1 MRNGAVAGFSALKAP
16 WRIGIDVGGTFTD
29 LVLTDSGAVSRVVKV
44 PSIPADPSQGVLAA
58 LERLAGDLDCVVQD
72 VLRGCTLFVHGSTI
86 ATNRMLEG
94 KGAKVGLLTTD
105 GFRDALEIRRG
116 LREDQWNHREPFAP
130 VLVPRYLRRGVGG
143 RINADG
149 SEHAALVPED
159 IDAALTA
166 FEAEGV
172 EAIAIALFNSFL
184 NDRHEAAAAAHV
196 RHRRSHTWVT
206 TSAAL
211 SPMMGEY
218 ERTSTAVVNAT
229 LAPAIVTYLRNLDIK
244 LRELGLSRPLL
255 LVQSNGGVISVDQVA
270 PRPVNLLLSGP
281 AAAVGALNYYRHAI
295 DGSGIGPDDAGN
307 LISMEIGG
315 TSCDVMLM
323 SRGEVAMKDDLMIA
337 GYHVSIPSID
347 IHTIGAGG
355 GTIAGVDP
363 AGMLY
368 VGPQGAGAHPGPAC
382 YGLGGTEP
390 TVTDA
395 QLVLGRLR
403 PGAYAASGLSLDQ
416 DAARKAIETRVAQ
429 PLGLSVEDAAA
440 GIIALLEQNLLHAVE
455 YISIERGYAPRRF
468 TLVAAGGAG
477 PMHGTNVA
485 RGLGCLRVY
494 VPRDAGA
501 LCAIGMLHADVRQ
514 DFQTYIKGKLDELEP
529 SHIDGELAKLRNQAH
544 AALHAEGFAADQVV
558 LERAI
563 DLHYRGQLWSIRVP
577 LSEDNFNAAGTR
589 RAFEAEYQRLYGHI
603 QPDGV
608 IMAATLRVAARA
620 ATGTPKAI
628 RMEAN
633 ARRSSAKPD
642 GSRRSLAR
650 QTWLARHRHLQWT

>member
-1 MRNGAVAGFSALKAP
+1 MRQRRN
-16 WRIGIDVGGTFTD
+16 
-29 LVLTDSGAVSRVVKV
+29 
-44 PSIPADPSQGVLAA
+44 
-58 LERLAGDLDCVVQD
+58 
-72 VLRGCTLFVHGSTI
+72 
-86 ATNRMLEG
+86 
-94 KGAKVGLLTTD
+94 
-105 GFRDALEIRRG
+105 DAWI
-116 LREDQWNHREPFAP
+116 
-130 VLVPRYLRRGVGG
+130 
-143 RINADG
+143 
-149 SEHAALVPED
+149 
-159 IDAALTA
+159 
-166 FEAEGV
+166 
-172 EAIAIALFNSFL
+172 
-184 NDRHEAAAAAHV
+184 
-196 RHRRSHTWVT
+196 T

-229 LAPAIVTYLRNLDIK
+229 LAPGIVTYLRNLDVK

-255 LVQSNGGVISVDQVA
+255 LVQSNGGAISVDQVA

-295 DGSGIGPDDAGN
+295 DGSGIGPEDAGN

-355 GTIAGVDP
+355 GTIAGVDS

-368 VGPQGAGAHPGPAC
+368 VGPQGAGARPGPAC

-403 PGAYAASGLSLDQ
+403 PGAYAASGLTLDL
-416 DAARKAIETRVAQ
+416 DAARKAIETRIAQ
-429 PLGLSVEDAAA
+429 PLGLSLEDAAA
-440 GIIALLEQNLLHAVE
+440 GIIAMLEQNLLHAVE

-485 RGLGCLRVY
+485 RGLGCRRVY

-529 SHIDGELAKLRNQAH
+529 GHVDGELAKLADQAH
-544 AALHAEGFAADQVV
+544 AALQVRG
-558 LERAI
+558 LCSRPGRSRAR
-563 DLHYRGQLWSIRVP
+563 DRSALPRTALVASCASDKGSVQPSRHPARLRGGVSAPLWSHSAGWRDHGCIVACRGP
-577 LSEDNFNAAGTR
+577 SCDGDAQGPTNRSERSQGR
-589 RAFEAEYQRLYGHI
+589 R
-603 QPDGV
+603 
-608 IMAATLRVAARA
+608 
-620 ATGTPKAI
+620 
-628 RMEAN
+628 
-633 ARRSSAKPD
+633 
-642 GSRRSLAR
+642 
-650 QTWLARHRHLQWT
+650 